1 MNSVLQQV
9 AIPAVMQRA
18 NASGLF
24 VSLCTIQ
31 QPDGVLIDAGQ
42 PSGNYINV
50 SPTETWQANTLYSEG
65 EEITVAGTVQRCAF
79 EGLSGSMQPTFAAT
93 PGNITYDGLGALAWV
108 CESAAMTNIPCT
120 APPMSSV
127 RLQATE
133 VRAMDDIQ
141 SFAPRHVLLNGFFPQ
156 IQQGVA
162 SGWIATIDGQVYTLL
177 GAENDSQ
184 SQMTRLAVRFGAV

>member
-31 QPDGVLIDAGQ
+31 QPDGILIDAGQ

-65 EEITVAGTVQRCAF
+65 QEILVSGFVQKCIVAGI
-79 EGLSGSMQPTFAAT
+79 SGATMPSFAHTQT
-93 PGNITYDGLGALAWV
+93 PDGTGALLWELEA
-108 CESAAMTNIPCT
+108 AAMTNIPCT
-120 APPMSSV
+120 APPMSSA

-156 IQQGVA
+156 IQRGVA